1 MIDINTIKEGDVV
14 VCRNGGK
21 LTTEELNQM
30 GFREFWHKNGRTNV
44 KWEHP
49 FDIVDIIR
57 KPEPKVEILYIGRG
71 VFNWFLTD
79 EKVIASYKITL
90 ADGVPSI
97 EVNKR

>member
-21 LTTEELNQM
+21 LSYDDFVIAEGLHHQDGTLTSR
-30 GFREFWHKNGRTNV
+30 G
-44 KWEHP
+44 EHP

>member
-21 LTTEELNQM
+21 LSYDDFVIAEGLHHQDGTLTSR
-30 GFREFWHKNGRTNV
+30 G
-44 KWEHP
+44 EHP

-71 VFNWFLTD
+71 AFSWVMDDTEFTRAN
-79 EKVIASYKITL
+79 YKMTIT
-90 ADGVPSI
+90 DGVPSI
-97 EVNKR
+97 EVVNE